1 MRWDIWDLRTAF
13 VAPVVAGAGVS
24 LVAEVVVVVSLP
36 DGIQATNKP
45 IRQKR
50 VQSIEGAIDAPV
62 VDLESAAV
70 LLVMAVDTALVTA
83 LLNEA
88 AVLVLAERQVKDKEE
103 IQANQ
108 S

>member
-1 MRWDIWDLRTAF
+1 
-13 VAPVVAGAGVS
+13 
-24 LVAEVVVVVSLP
+24 
-36 DGIQATNKP
+36 
-45 IRQKR
+45 
-50 VQSIEGAIDAPV
+50 
-62 VDLESAAV
+62 
-70 LLVMAVDTALVTA
+70 MAVDTALVTA